1 MFTRAE
7 RRVSPWCDARDP
19 LHKYLI
25 PRESYHF
32 EGLALLLHRTRLT
45 GPINNGT
52 KSTGTQ
58 RCPKAQWGAEGAG
71 GGKAHNLERKDGHM
85 KKLVAAVLS
94 VAVAVSL
101 SPALSSAQSS
111 SCPVEVTQAKDLL
124 SKRQAL
130 VKPDDIQAP
139 RSLAGARQ
147 DIQAPRGNQN
157 VQAPRGNQDVQAPRG
172 NQDVQAPRSLA
183 GARQDIQAPR
193 GNQDVQAPRGNQDV
207 QAPRGNQN
215 VQAPR
220 GNQDVQAPRGN
231 QNVQAPRGN
240 QDVQAPRGNQD
251 VQAPRT
257 STGTTTTAQAPQGDM
272 TKKAASLVKQA
283 EAACKSGN
291 MKLASDKAKAA
302 LAILK

>member
-1 MFTRAE
+1 
-7 RRVSPWCDARDP
+7 
-19 LHKYLI
+19 
-25 PRESYHF
+25 
-32 EGLALLLHRTRLT
+32 
-45 GPINNGT
+45 
-52 KSTGTQ
+52 
-58 RCPKAQWGAEGAG
+58 
-71 GGKAHNLERKDGHM
+71 M
-85 KKLVAAVLS
+85 KKLLAAVLS
-94 VAVAVSL
+94 VAVALTL

-111 SCPVEVTQAKDLL
+111 SCPAEVTQAKDLL
-124 SKRQAL
+124 SKKTAS

-147 DIQAPRGNQN
+147 NEAQQAPRGNQN
-157 VQAPRGNQDVQAPRG
+157 VQAPRG

-183 GARQDIQAPR
+183 GARQDIE
-193 GNQDVQAPRGNQDV
+193 APRGNQDV

-215 VQAPR
+215 VQAPRGNQDVQAPR

-257 STGTTTTAQAPQGDM
+257 STGATTAAQAPRTDM
-272 TKKAASLVKQA
+272 TKATSLVKEA
-283 EAACKSGN
+283 EAACKAGN
-291 MKLASDKAKAA
+291 MTLASDKAKAA